1 MKKMKNCR
9 RIFVVLIAIVML
21 LNLSVV
27 ASAESSNITIKD
39 DQYGNVYVGYKL
51 LNATNAVDTEGN
63 ATDKYAYSINDK
75 YASILENV
83 TGKNSQSEI
92 IAYIK
97 ELDENGIRDFADKV
111 YLAIRAAGA
120 NIAVD
125 SSFYGN
131 SATEVDQGY
140 WLIADI
146 TEHGTF
152 YENDL
157 YSLVMLDT
165 VGKDSVEVQI
175 KKDIPTVTKEVEE
188 INDSV
193 STDTEIWGKSAD
205 YDIGD
210 EINFRLT
217 GTVDSN
223 IGSYQKYYYEF
234 HDTMSYLTYKDASA
248 KVFVDG
254 VDHTSKFNVNWVG
267 GYNKQLNISIDD
279 LLSIEGVNAES
290 KIVVTYVATL
300 DQDAR
305 VGVYGGNSNSVY
317 LEYSNNP
324 YDTSEGK
331 PTTAKTPT
339 VTVVVFTYDLT
350 VRKLDGDAYTDT
362 DTNTDD
368 YYGYEERHYLE
379 GAGFTLYKWY
389 ADENQYKP
397 VRDEITGV
405 TEFYFS
411 GIDAGIYKLVET
423 TVPAGYNKADD
434 IEFVYV
440 PEYDD
445 AYDQTNVTTI
455 DIKNKEGESIKFNE
469 ETNPD
474 GIFEVVMISSATG
487 LQTFANIY
495 NYSGLKLPSTGGIG
509 TIIFYTLGSI
519 IFIGALVLLI
529 AKLRMKYQAQP
540 DGPLQSK
547 LCEAKRRGL

>member
-9 RIFVVLIAIVML
+9 RIFVVLIAIVIL
-21 LNLSVV
+21 LNLSIV

-39 DQYGNVYVGYKL
+39 DQYDNEYVGYKL

-63 ATDKYAYSINDK
+63 TTDKYGYSINEK
-75 YASILENV
+75 YASILKNV

-97 ELDENGIRDFADKV
+97 DLDENGIRDFADKV

-120 NIAVD
+120 NITAD

-146 TEHGTF
+146 TQHGTF
-152 YENDL
+152 YDDDL

-165 VGKDSVEVQI
+165 VGKDSVEVQV
-175 KKDIPTVTKEVEE
+175 KKDIPTVKKEVEE

-193 STDTEIWGKSAD
+193 ATDTELWGKSAD

-217 GTVDSN
+217 GTVDGN

-234 HDTMSYLTYKDASA
+234 HDTMSYLTYKNGSA

-254 VDHTSKFNVNWVG
+254 VDHTSEFNINWDG

-279 LLSIEGVNAES
+279 LLSIKGVNAES

-300 DQDAR
+300 DNNAI
-305 VGVYGGNSNSVY
+305 VSSYGNSNSVY

-339 VTVVVFTYDLT
+339 VKVVVFTYDLT

-389 ADENQYKP
+389 AEENKYKP
-397 VRDEITGV
+397 VGDEITGV

-423 TVPAGYNKADD
+423 TVPDGYNKAED
-434 IEFVYV
+434 IEFVHV
-440 PEYDD
+440 PEYNDYGNG
-445 AYDQTNVTTI
+445 YDSLTSI

-529 AKLRMKYQAQP
+529 AKLRMKYQAQSE
-540 DGPLQSK
+540 GPLQSK